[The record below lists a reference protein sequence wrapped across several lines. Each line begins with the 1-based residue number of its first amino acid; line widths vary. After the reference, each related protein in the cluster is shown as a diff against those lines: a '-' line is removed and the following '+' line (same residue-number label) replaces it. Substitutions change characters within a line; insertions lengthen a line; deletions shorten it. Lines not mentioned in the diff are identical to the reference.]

1 MKGTRWEPT
10 IGYTERM
17 NTLIEALE
25 KTPLKRTLLP
35 TYDGPCSVGVVAH
48 PEHTDDLVVEV
59 RLPEGSTVAVAPY
72 LEIEGQQVTVLVRH
86 DYRPI
91 RALAAR

>member
-1 MKGTRWEPT
+1 MKFTGREPA

-17 NTLIEALE
+17 NTLMDALK

-35 TYDGPCSVGVVAH
+35 AYDGPCSVGVVAH
-48 PEHTDDLVVEV
+48 PEHTNDLAVEV

-72 LEIEGQQVTVLVRH
+72 LEVEGQQVTVLVRR
-86 DYRPI
+86 DYRPV
-91 RALAAR
+91 RALAVR